1 MNRLMC
7 IKVFI
12 ENQKFY
18 FQFNQP
24 LKAGNYAF
32 GDIDGE
38 VDGNLLSLPVTEL
51 LTIEVNDVKHFMR
64 NDEIVE
70 LDHEVF
76 DIKQIQYENS
86 LFRVS
91 LNELNHLLIS
101 RKVHTSHIWR
111 FYANVDRL
119 SLSEQKLTLEG
130 KLNSIITEQKLED
143 REFQLIVFAEQQLLS
158 KTTVTVRK
166 DGESWSSRL
175 DLSELKMILHSYT
188 NLNFWLEETNGESI
202 YRARLQRHSDLI
214 QFQDVLIG
222 TEDSSFWGR
231 LRNSKYFTVSL
242 KRQSMLLEKVSVQKE
257 EHSFNLGFTI
267 NSNAKKIKSI
277 RVIFPTD
284 GNVFHYTCIEKEE
297 SHYQVRLDCD
307 RLIKSLTDEGRSK
320 GTFILQGVTEDGVPV
335 LLTMSS
341 PKLKYRDT
349 QSIIPFN
356 HVPYEVGMFERK
368 RQGLVLRIRKGR
380 IARTIYYAHD
390 NMKQQVQLKGA
401 SLLRGVP
408 IDQQITDVNRFLI
421 IRNRLTESN
430 TRIPLP
436 YVRDVAF
443 SYVYRFDE
451 KNYEYGGFN
460 VIFTVDHFFEQTGI
474 YDFYVAFENGD
485 FYIERKLGFSQFVYK
500 KDEYIIQKH
509 KTLFTPSEVKS
520 EALFSLTP
528 GGNLKFEILHHPKLI
543 EPSLELDLNQEVWL
557 IGERPDTA
565 QDTGYHFFKYCREH
579 YPDRQI
585 FYAIDGLSKD
595 YDRVKTLGNVVTL
608 NSADHLYIA
617 KHVTHVFGS
626 HDLEYFLPYKLSQ
639 MKRVNQIKK
648 IFLQHGVM
656 GRKSAEYHKFYY
668 THPFDLVITSSD
680 EEKNMFID
688 HFKYQENEIAVTG
701 LSRFDFLYKN
711 HEKHLVPDKNVIL
724 LMPTWR
730 EWLHDSRAFE
740 ESRYLKEY
748 LDLLRN
754 DRLKTFLEDT
764 NSELWFYPHYR
775 MQPFLNYF
783 KAEET
788 SRVKVIELGT
798 KSVQELLMSTHL
810 LITDYSSVS
819 FDYSFM
825 KKPVIFFHF
834 DFKRFFRK
842 GILRPLE
849 ETFLGSIVHDTN
861 SLVDEII
868 KYEHQHFK
876 EDEDVVQQRHL
887 ILKYVDD
894 QNCARI
900 IQAVEALDQKN
911 HLSNNYRWYQLQSK
925 LAIGKVKTLRYIFRH
940 KWILQSAVL
949 SKKILRKLKLVK

>member
-1 MNRLMC
+1 MSRVMC
-7 IKVFI
+7 VKVFI
-12 ENQKFY
+12 ENQKLH
-18 FQFNQP
+18 FQFDQP
-24 LKAGNYAF
+24 LEAGNYTF
-32 GDIDGE
+32 GDVEGE
-38 VDGNLLSLPVTEL
+38 VDGHFLSFPVTEL
-51 LTIEVNDVKHFMR
+51 LTIEVNDSKRFMR
-64 NDEIVE
+64 NHQTVE
-70 LDHEVF
+70 VERETF
-76 DIKQIQYENS
+76 EIKQIQYENS
-86 LFRVS
+86 LFQVS
-91 LNELNHLLIS
+91 LNEFNHLLIS
-101 RKVHTSHIWR
+101 RKVHTSDTWR
-111 FYANVDRL
+111 FYAEVERL
-119 SLSEQKLTLEG
+119 SLSDEMLSLEG
-130 KLNSIITEQKLED
+130 KFNSIITEQTGENRD
-143 REFQLIVFAEQQLLS
+143 FHLIVFAEQQPLA
-158 KTTVTVRK
+158 KTAVTVNEE
-166 DGESWSSRL
+166 GEWSSHL
-175 DLSELKMILHSYT
+175 NLSELKTILHSYT
-188 NLNFWLEETNGESI
+188 NLHFWLEETNGETT
-202 YRARLQRHSDLI
+202 YRARLQRHTDLN

-231 LRNSKYFTVSL
+231 VRNSKYFTVSL
-242 KRQSMLLEKVSVQKE
+242 KRQSMLLEEVSVQKE
-257 EHSFNLGFTI
+257 EHTFNLAFTI
-267 NSNAKKIKSI
+267 NANAQKIKSI

-284 GNVFHYTCIEKEE
+284 GKIFHYTCIETAEN
-297 SHYQVRLDCD
+297 HYQVRLDCD
-307 RLIKSLTDEGRSK
+307 RLIETLTDEGRSK
-320 GTFILQGVTEDGVPV
+320 GTFILQGITENGVPV
-335 LLTMSS
+335 LLTMNA

-380 IARTIYYAHD
+380 IVRTIYYAHD
-390 NMKQQVQLKGA
+390 NVNQQVHVKGA
-401 SLLRGVP
+401 SLLRGIP
-408 IDQQITDVNRFLI
+408 IDQQETEVNRVLV
-421 IRNRLTESN
+421 IRNRLTESDA
-430 TRIPLP
+430 RIPLP
-436 YVRDVAF
+436 YVRDSAF

-451 KNYEYGGFN
+451 KDYEYSGFN
-460 VIFTVDHFFEQTGI
+460 VIFTIERFFEQPGI
-474 YDFYVAFENGD
+474 YDFYVAFENED

-500 KDEYIIQKH
+500 KDEYIIQKNS
-509 KTLFTPSEVKS
+509 TLFTPTEVRS

-528 GGNLKFEILHHPKLI
+528 GGNLKFEILHHPKRI
-543 EPSLELDLNQEVWL
+543 EPSLSLDLSQEIWL

-585 FYAIDGLSKD
+585 FYAIDGHSKD
-595 YDRVKTLGNVVTL
+595 YDRVKVLGNVVTL
-608 NSADHLYIA
+608 NSADHLFIA
-617 KHVTHVFGS
+617 RHVTHVFGS

-680 EEKNMFID
+680 EEKNMFMD

-701 LSRFDFLYKN
+701 LSRFDFLYQN
-711 HEKHLVPDKNVIL
+711 HEKQLVPDKNVIL

-740 ESRYLKEY
+740 ESRYFKEY

-754 DRLKTFLEDT
+754 DRLKTFLEET

-788 SRVKVIELGT
+788 SRVKIIELGT

-861 SLVDEII
+861 SLIDEVI
-868 KYEHQHFK
+868 KYEKQHFK
-876 EDEDVVQQRHL
+876 EDEDVVQRRHL

-900 IQAVEALDQKN
+900 IQAVKELDEKS
-911 HLSNNYRWYQLQSK
+911 HLSNNHTWYQWQSK
-925 LAIGKVKTLRYIFRH
+925 LSLGKVKTLRYIFRH